1 MKRRDFLKYVGCGC
15 CGFSLASCSSAPIT
29 NRKQIT
35 FMPES
40 MINNQAAKAYENFKK
55 KAKVSKDIET
65 FELIKSIGSKMEIA
79 ISSYF
84 KMKKL
89 KDPTENFKWEYILV
103 DDDKTLNAWCMPGG
117 KIAVYSGILK
127 VTKNKDGLANVMGH
141 EIAHAVAKH
150 SVERASAGM
159 ALNVGTAVADIFL
172 GGAISRTRNTVG
184 KTTGVDI
191 LQVGVFNPF
200 TRSQETEADYL
211 GLAFCSLTGYNLY
224 EGAELW
230 KRMRDL
236 NKGKEP
242 PQFLSTHPSSTNRIA
257 QIRSWIPSIR
267 KKFPKLKNV

>member
-15 CGFSLASCSSAPIT
+15 YGFSLASCSSAPIT

-55 KAKVSKDIET
+55 KAKVSKDVET

-159 ALNVGTAVADIFL
+159 AMNVGTAVADIFL

>member
-65 FELIKSIGSKMEIA
+65 FQLIKSIGSKMEIA

-89 KDPTENFKWEYILV
+89 KDPTENFEWEYILI

-242 PQFLSTHPSSTNRIA
+242 PQFLSTHPSSSNRIA

>member
-1 MKRRDFLKYVGCGC
+1 
-15 CGFSLASCSSAPIT
+15 
-29 NRKQIT
+29 
-35 FMPES
+35 

-55 KAKVSKDIET
+55 KAKVSKDVET

-159 ALNVGTAVADIFL
+159 AMNVGTAVADIFL

>member
-55 KAKVSKDIET
+55 KAKVSKDVET

>member
-65 FELIKSIGSKMEIA
+65 FQLIKSIGSKMEIA

-159 ALNVGTAVADIFL
+159 AMNVGTAVADIFL

>member
-1 MKRRDFLKYVGCGC
+1 MKRREFIKYLGCGC
-15 CGFSLASCSSAPIT
+15 CSVILPSCTSTPIT
-29 NRKQIT
+29 NRKQLKIY
-35 FMPES
+35 PES
-40 MINNQAAKAYENFKK
+40 VINANAVKAYEQFKK
-55 KAKVSKDIET
+55 KAKLSKDIKT
-65 FELIKSIGSKMEIA
+65 LNMIKRIGGKMEKA
-79 ISSYF
+79 ISYYF
-84 KMKKL
+84 KNKNL
-89 KDPTENFKWEYILV
+89 KDPTINFKWEYVLV

-127 VTKNKDGLANVMGH
+127 VTKNEDGLANVMGH

-150 SVERASAGM
+150 SIERMSASL
-159 ALNVGTAVADIFL
+159 ALNLGTTVADIFL
-172 GGAISRTRNTVG
+172 GGAISRTRNTIG
-184 KTTGVDI
+184 KTTGVDV

-211 GLAFCSLTGYNLY
+211 GLAFCSLTGYSLY

-230 KRMRDL
+230 KRMREE

-267 KKFPKLKNV
+267 QKYPTMSNI

>member
-1 MKRRDFLKYVGCGC
+1 MKRREFVKYIGCGC
-15 CGFSLASCSSAPIT
+15 CSFSLASCSSAPIT

-35 FMPES
+35 FYPES
-40 MINNQAAKAYENFKK
+40 VINSKAAQAYEKFKK
-55 KAKVSKDIET
+55 KAKISKDSET
-65 FELIKSIGSKMEIA
+65 LKLIKSIGSKMEVA

-84 KMKKL
+84 KMKNI
-89 KDPTENFKWEYILV
+89 KDPTEKFKWEYTLV
-103 DDDKTLNAWCMPGG
+103 DDDKMLNAWCMPGG

-127 VTKNKDGLANVMGH
+127 VTKNEDGLANVMGH

-150 SVERASAGM
+150 SVERMSASLAIN
-159 ALNVGTAVADIFL
+159 LGTTVADIFL
-172 GGAISRTRNTVG
+172 GGAISRTRNTIG
-184 KTTGVDI
+184 KTTGVDV

-230 KRMRDL
+230 KRMREQ

-267 KKFPKLKNV
+267 KNFPKLKTV

>member
-55 KAKVSKDIET
+55 KAKVSKDVET

-159 ALNVGTAVADIFL
+159 AMNVGTAVADIFL

>member
-15 CGFSLASCSSAPIT
+15 CGFSLAACSKAPIT

-40 MINNQAAKAYENFKK
+40 LINNQAAKAYENFKK
-55 KAKVSKDIET
+55 KAKVSKDVRT
-65 FELIKSIGSKMEIA
+65 FELIKSIGSKMEFA

-89 KDPTENFKWEYILV
+89 KDPTENFKWEYTLV

-127 VTKNKDGLANVMGH
+127 VTKNEDGLANVMGH

>member
-1 MKRRDFLKYVGCGC
+1 MKRRDFLKYVGCSC
-15 CGFSLASCSSAPIT
+15 CGFSLTSCSTAPIT

-40 MINNQAAKAYENFKK
+40 VINNKAAKAYENFKK
-55 KAKVSKDIET
+55 KAKISKDIET
-65 FELIKSIGSKMEIA
+65 LELIKSIGSKMEIA

-89 KDPTENFKWEYILV
+89 KDPTENFKWEYVLV

-184 KTTGVDI
+184 KTTGIDV

-230 KRMRDL
+230 KRMKEL

-257 QIRSWIPSIR
+257 QIRNWIPSIR
-267 KKFPKLKNV
+267 KKFPKLKSI

>member
-159 ALNVGTAVADIFL
+159 AMNVGTAVADIFL

>member
-55 KAKVSKDIET
+55 KAKVSKDVET

-159 ALNVGTAVADIFL
+159 AMNVGTAVADIFL
-172 GGAISRTRNTVG
+172 GGVISRTRNTVG

>member
-55 KAKVSKDIET
+55 KAQLSKDVET

-159 ALNVGTAVADIFL
+159 AMNVGTAVADIFL